1 MTHSFQTLAQDTL
14 VLPPRPT
21 GRSALV
27 RRLIW
32 SAVAVVAAV
41 VLAWVAVARQAPTQ
55 AVGPAPA
62 PPPVGPP
69 PQLPV
74 VPGQRVLPQMPA
86 EPAPRGSYV
95 FWRLRSD
102 GSPVSY
108 DPCQTIDYWID
119 PTGMP
124 ADGASI
130 IHAGVRQVSQATGF
144 AFQYRGEY
152 VIADV
157 RDCAR
162 TGPRSVTTRARPS
175 TTATAPSNST
185 PTTWARQRGRW
196 ASTSSST
203 NWGTSSVWSTRPTSA
218 R

>member
-108 DPCQTIDYWID
+108 DPCQTIDYRYGTVELNSD
-119 PTGMP
+119 YLGT
-124 ADGASI
+124 AA
-130 IHAGVRQVSQATGF
+130 
-144 AFQYRGEY
+144 
-152 VIADV
+152 
-157 RDCAR
+157 
-162 TGPRSVTTRARPS
+162 RSVGQHVVVHELGHVVGLEHPPDFSQVMAAEGNYNPDLKAGDRYALAMVGSGGCRP
-175 TTATAPSNST
+175 
-185 PTTWARQRGRW
+185 
-196 ASTSSST
+196 
-203 NWGTSSVWSTRPTSA
+203 
-218 R
+218 